1 MLSRTNSNYLID
13 LIQLKF
19 GCDCNPSL
27 NVKVRRSERAIRLDD
42 DDDVVGAV
50 GEGLD
55 LLAPA
60 RVLAKVGPHA
70 QSHDRRQREQDG

>member
-1 MLSRTNSNYLID
+1 MLRTNSNYFID
-13 LIQLKF
+13 QLKF
-19 GCDCNPSL
+19 VFDCNPSL
-27 NVKVRRSERAIRLDD
+27 NVKVRRSERPVRLDD

-60 RVLAKVGPHA
+60 RVLAEVGPHA
-70 QSHDRRQREQDG
+70 QSHDRRQREQDS